1 MKTHSSKSPRIRS
14 FFLLDPIVVV
24 NGKEECQSQPSR
36 RQFSLLKEE
45 FNSLVKQ
52 HRVKLK
58 PLVQTPAA
66 CLLLLRIRSLKQTLV
81 ATRAS
86 CNSAAGPRE
95 TKSKIRN
102 SGLQTSSNLF
112 DPHSHWDLFA
122 SPYAPMA
129 PCNPKTRRHSSVFVP
144 GLPNPSQTPQG
155 ITVTLWQRLLDTFNL
170 LS

>member
-1 MKTHSSKSPRIRS
+1 MSKPTFQAAVFSFEGRIQ
-14 FFLLDPIVVV
+14 LV
-24 NGKEECQSQPSR
+24 GQAAQS
-36 RQFSLLKEE
+36 K
-45 FNSLVKQ
+45 V
-52 HRVKLK
+52 K

-129 PCNPKTRRHSSVFVP
+129 PCNPKNQAPQLRVRAWASKSFPDASGNHCHSLAAPVGYFQSLKLV
-144 GLPNPSQTPQG
+144 S
-155 ITVTLWQRLLDTFNL
+155 
-170 LS
+170 